1 MNMILIYFLASILI
15 FGCAK
20 QSNIDYQKQ
29 LVDKYVQYWNTGDF
43 DGIEDILHPEF
54 ELRMTPTYD
63 AEIGIDKFKES
74 ITKLRTAYPD
84 FHIKLDEEIYSNY
97 EGAVRWT
104 IIATHTGEG
113 SMPATGKRVEVSGI
127 SIFHIKDNK
136 IKDEWIAGNDLHWL
150 KQLGFTLAPPS
161 DK

>member
-1 MNMILIYFLASILI
+1 MNMIVIYFLASILI

-20 QSNIDYQKQ
+20 QSNNDYQKQ
-29 LVDKYVQYWNTGDF
+29 LVDKYIQYWNTGDF
-43 DGIEDILHPEF
+43 DGIEDVLHPEF

-74 ITKLRTAYPD
+74 ITKWRTAYPD
-84 FHIKLDEEIYSNY
+84 FYIKLDEEIYSKN

-104 IIATHTGEG
+104 ITATHTGEANL
-113 SMPATGKRVEVSGI
+113 PPTGKRVEVSGI

-136 IKDEWIAGNDLHWL
+136 IKDEWIASNDLHWL
-150 KQLGFTLAPPS
+150 RQLGFTLSPPS
-161 DK
+161 NE

>member
-1 MNMILIYFLASILI
+1 MNMILASLLTSVLI

-43 DGIEDILHPEF
+43 DGIEEVLHPDF
-54 ELRMTPTYD
+54 ELKTTPKYNS
-63 AEIGIDKFKES
+63 ASGIEKFKET
-74 ITKLRTAYPD
+74 ITKWRTAYPD
-84 FHIKLDEEIYSNY
+84 FHIKLDEEIYGNN

-104 IIATHTGEG
+104 ITATHTGKG
-113 SMPATGKRVEVSGI
+113 SLLPTGKKVNVKGI
-127 SIFHIKDNK
+127 SLFHIMDSK

-150 KQLGFTLAPPS
+150 RQLGFTLVPPTN
-161 DK
+161 

>member
-1 MNMILIYFLASILI
+1 MKMILVFFVVSILI

-29 LVDKYVQYWNTGDF
+29 LIDKYVKYWNTGDF
-43 DGIEDILHPEF
+43 EGIVEVLHPDFELFATPKYDSENGIE
-54 ELRMTPTYD
+54 
-63 AEIGIDKFKES
+63 KFMEV

-84 FHIKLDEEIYSNY
+84 FHIKLDEEIYNNN

-104 IIATHTGEG
+104 ITATHTGQG
-113 SMPATGKRVEVSGI
+113 TMPPTGKRVEVKGI
-127 SIFHIKDNK
+127 SLFHIVGKK

-150 KQLGFTLAPPS
+150 QQLGFTLTPPS
-161 DK
+161 TN